1 MKISILT
8 LFCEMFE
15 GYLNSSITKR
25 AREKNLIEVETID
38 IREFSTD
45 KHKKTDDYPFGG
57 GAGLVMTPQPI
68 FDAIDSVKKEDSNT
82 KVIYLSPQ
90 GKRLDN
96 KLARELSNESSLILL
111 CGHYEGVDQRVI
123 DELCDM
129 EVSIGDYVLTGGE
142 LPAMVLV
149 DTVMRFIP
157 GAVGNEDVHVEES
170 FEDGL
175 LEYPQYTR
183 PADFRGL
190 KVPDV
195 LISGHHKNI
204 ENWRREKQ
212 LEKTKNLRPDLLS
225 DAKLT
230 KQDLKVLDRLD
241 SDKCLNCE

>member
-1 MKISILT
+1 
-8 LFCEMFE
+8 MFD

-25 AREKNLIEVETID
+25 AIDNGHLDVETVD
-38 IREFSTD
+38 IRAFSTD

-68 FDAIDSVKKEDSNT
+68 FDALAAVKKVAINA

-90 GKRLDN
+90 GVKLDN
-96 KLARELSNESSLILL
+96 KIARKLSAEKSLILL

-129 EVSIGDYVLTGGE
+129 ELSIGDYVLTGGE
-142 LPAMVLV
+142 LPAMVLI
-149 DTVMRFIP
+149 DTMMRFIP
-157 GAVGNEDVHVEES
+157 GVVGNEDVHVDES

-190 KVPDV
+190 KVPEV

-204 ENWRREKQ
+204 NNWRHEKQ
-212 LEKTKNLRPDLLS
+212 LEKTKKVRPDLIS
-225 DAKLT
+225 DA
-230 KQDLKVLDRLD
+230 Q
-241 SDKCLNCE
+241 LNDED

>member
-68 FDAIDSVKKEDSNT
+68 FDAIESVKKNNSST

-96 KLARELSNESSLILL
+96 IVARELSKENSLILL
-111 CGHYEGVDQRVI
+111 CGHYEGIDQRII

-183 PADFRGL
+183 PAEFRGL

-204 ENWRREKQ
+204 DSWRREKQ
-212 LEKTKNLRPDLLS
+212 LEKTKKLRPDLIP

-241 SDKCLNCE
+241 SDK

>member
-8 LFCEMFE
+8 LFCEMFD

-25 AREKNLIEVETID
+25 AIDNGHLDVKTVD
-38 IREFSTD
+38 IRSFSTD

-68 FDAIDSVKKEDSNT
+68 FDALAAVKEDANDA

-90 GKRLDN
+90 GEKLDN
-96 KLARELSNESSLILL
+96 KIARKLSAEKSLILL
-111 CGHYEGVDQRVI
+111 CGHYEGVDQRVL
-123 DELCDM
+123 DELVDM
-129 EVSIGDYVLTGGE
+129 ELSIGDYVLTGGE
-142 LPAMVLV
+142 LPAMVLI
-149 DTVMRFIP
+149 DTMMRFIP
-157 GAVGNEDVHVEES
+157 GVVGNEDVHVDES

-190 KVPDV
+190 KVPEV

-204 ENWRREKQ
+204 NNWRHEKQ
-212 LEKTKNLRPDLLS
+212 LEKTKKVRPDLIS
-225 DAKLT
+225 DA
-230 KQDLKVLDRLD
+230 Q
-241 SDKCLNCE
+241 LNDED

>member
-1 MKISILT
+1 
-8 LFCEMFE
+8 MFE
-15 GYLNSSITKR
+15 GYLNSSITKK

-68 FDAIDSVKKEDSNT
+68 FDAIESVKKDDSSV

-90 GKRLDN
+90 GRRLDN
-96 KLARELSNESSLILL
+96 KLARELSKENSLILL
-111 CGHYEGVDQRVI
+111 CGHYEGIDQRVI

-157 GAVGNEDVHVEES
+157 GAVGNDDVHVEES

-190 KVPDV
+190 EVPEV
-195 LISGHHKNI
+195 LLSGHHKNI
-204 ENWRREKQ
+204 DNWRRERQ
-212 LEKTKNLRPDLLS
+212 LEKTKRLRPDLLS
-225 DAKLT
+225 EARLT

-241 SDKCLNCE
+241 SDK